1 MSAKQYIL
9 SILEENK
16 GKSVS
21 GAKLAKE
28 LSVSR
33 NAIWKAVKN
42 LQADGYAIEAVP
54 NKGYCLSE
62 NNDILS
68 GESIMPYLTVDS
80 NALSITVQNLVTS
93 TNTVLKEWAVH
104 GAPEGTIL
112 IAEEQTQGRG
122 RMGRPFY
129 SPAKTGIYMSILLRP
144 ALGLDDSV
152 LLTTSAAVAVSN
164 AIEEVTGCQTKIKW
178 VNDIYIKDKKVCG
191 ILTEGSVCLEGGG
204 LEYCIVGIGINVS
217 RPEGDFPGK
226 LRHTAD
232 GIFSNSKDSI
242 GLRSRL
248 AATIINNFWAYYKNP
263 FHDNILTEYRNRSF
277 IIGKEIEIL
286 SGDTLQ
292 QATAVDIDTRA
303 RLVVRYQDGTQKILT
318 SGDVS
323 IKYTP

>member
-1 MSAKQYIL
+1 MSVKQYIL

-16 GKSVS
+16 GRSVS
-21 GAKLAKE
+21 GAKLAME

-33 NAIWKAVKN
+33 NAVWKAIKN
-42 LQADGYAIEAVP
+42 LQADGYSIEAVP

-68 GESIMPYLTVDS
+68 GESIMPYLTI
-80 NALSITVQNLVTS
+80 NRNLLSITVQSVVTS
-93 TNTVLKEWAVH
+93 TNTVLKEWAVN

-112 IAEEQTQGRG
+112 IAEEQTGGRG

-144 ALGLDDSV
+144 ALGLEDSV

-178 VNDIYIKDKKVCG
+178 VNDIYINDKKVCG

-217 RPEGDFPGK
+217 RPEGDFPGNLK
-226 LRHTAD
+226 QTAD
-232 GIFSNSKDSI
+232 GIFSNRKDSI
-242 GLRSRL
+242 GLRSQL
-248 AATIINNFWAYYKNP
+248 TATIINNFWKYYKNS
-263 FHDNILTEYRNRSF
+263 FHDDILKEYRNRSL
-277 IIGKEIEIL
+277 IIGKEIEVL
-286 SGDTLQ
+286 SGDTLG
-292 QATAVDIDTRA
+292 QATAVDIDSRA
-303 RLVVRYQDGTQKILT
+303 RLIIRYPDGTQKTLT
-318 SGDVS
+318 SGEVS
-323 IKYTP
+323 IKYSS